1 MSMIQGTTPTNRF
14 NLPFDV
20 SEVVA
25 LRIAYSQKGA
35 VIFTKTEADCTLEG
49 NTVTLTAAGWTGS
62 GPYTQSISVEGAT
75 ATSRVDMQPD
85 ETVLAQMLDDGVN
98 ALFIKNDNGALTA
111 VAMGAAPTADLTV
124 QVTITEVK

>member
-49 NTVTLTAAGWTGS
+49 NTVTLRL
-62 GPYTQSISVEGAT
+62 TQEDTFKFEGEEVEIRL
-75 ATSRVDMQPD
+75 RVKQKDGNVKASKPVVSKI
-85 ETVLAQMLDDGVN
+85 EESDD
-98 ALFIKNDNGALTA
+98 K
-111 VAMGAAPTADLTV
+111 
-124 QVTITEVK
+124 EVM

>member
-20 SEVVA
+20 SEVAA

-49 NTVTLTAAGWTGS
+49 NTVTLRL
-62 GPYTQSISVEGAT
+62 TQEETFKFEGEEVVQIRL
-75 ATSRVDMQPD
+75 RVKQKDGNVKASKPVVSKI
-85 ETVLAQMLDDGVN
+85 EESDD
-98 ALFIKNDNGALTA
+98 K
-111 VAMGAAPTADLTV
+111 
-124 QVTITEVK
+124 EVM